1 MPIRSWAPTLSE
13 LEGLIR
19 RSNSTQAL
27 VQRQIEEEILSLVA
41 LPEARLAELDQQWRS
56 EQGLTDDDAVT
67 DWLAE
72 RGWQPDDL
80 TLHLARPEALRR
92 FGEQRFGPGLEEEFL
107 RRKNE
112 LDQVFYSLLRVKEQ
126 GLGRE
131 LWIQLSEGEISFAE
145 AASRYSDGPEAST
158 KGVIGPIAMGTLQ
171 PELAE
176 RLRSLQPGELRPP
189 EALGPWW
196 LLLRLEHYT
205 PARFDAGM
213 RQRLLDD
220 QLTSWLH
227 QRAEHRLCGETA
239 EPLHYDRELEPS
251 S

>member
-1 MPIRSWAPTLSE
+1 MPIRSWAPTLFE

-19 RSNSTQAL
+19 RSNTTQAL
-27 VQRQIEEEILSLVA
+27 VQRQIEEEILCLVA

-80 TLHLARPEALRR
+80 IIHLTRPEALRS

-112 LDQVFYSLLRVKEQ
+112 LDQVIYSLLRVKEQ
-126 GLGRE
+126 GLARE

-205 PARFDAGM
+205 PARFDTAM

-220 QLTSWLH
+220 QLASWLH
-227 QRAEHRLCGETA
+227 QRAKQQICGEPA
-239 EPLHYDRELEPS
+239 EPLHYDRELQPS

>member
-1 MPIRSWAPTLSE
+1 MPIRSWTPTLSE

-19 RSNSTQAL
+19 RTNTSQAL

-41 LPEARLAELDQQWRS
+41 LPEGQLAELEQQWRQ
-56 EQGLTDDDAVT
+56 EQGVDSDDAVAA
-67 DWLAE
+67 WLAG
-72 RGWQPDDL
+72 RGWQADDL

-107 RRKNE
+107 RRKHE
-112 LDQVFYSLLRVKEQ
+112 LDQAIYSLLRVRDQ
-126 GLGRE
+126 GLARE
-131 LWIQLSEGEISFAE
+131 LWIQLSEGEISF
-145 AASRYSDGPEAST
+145 ASRYSDGPEAST
-158 KGVIGPIAMGTLQ
+158 KGVIGPIAMGSLQ

-205 PARFDAGM
+205 PARFDAEM
-213 RQRLLDD
+213 RQRLLTD
-220 QLTSWLH
+220 QLTSWLQ
-227 QRAEHRLCGETA
+227 QRAEQRLSGATP
-239 EPLHYDRELEPS
+239 EPLHYDHEPKLS
-251 S
+251 P